1 MRPRAR
7 GTDLCPLGYQGCSS
21 VFRISGS
28 HSPQEGCWRGR
39 GACPHFW
46 AHPDPPWW
54 RRCCVTARAARVWVN
69 CGVNLPMFGPVLEII
84 LWQTAEGTDLRSLYL
99 HWDSWCQPWKYIH
112 VKKKKYICVTRVIAV
127 FLGTRWI
134 QPLLCP
140 AGDAFDIMSI
150 FWLQPPGCMKP
161 QLNPPLL
168 SRKTQFAV
176 QVFAWG
182 QDSAVGSTPRRGRE
196 CRRSSQLCC

>member
-1 MRPRAR
+1 MLLKCDLGHAAQTSALW
-7 GTDLCPLGYQGCSS
+7 GTKGVPLFLGS
-21 VFRISGS
+21 VALG
-28 HSPQEGCWRGR
+28 SPQEGCWPGR

-112 VKKKKYICVTRVIAV
+112 VKKKKVH
-127 FLGTRWI
+127 
-134 QPLLCP
+134 LCHP
-140 AGDAFDIMSI
+140 
-150 FWLQPPGCMKP
+150 C
-161 QLNPPLL
+161 NC
-168 SRKTQFAV
+168 
-176 QVFAWG
+176 
-182 QDSAVGSTPRRGRE
+182 STPKVPVDSVSALS
-196 CRRSSQLCC
+196 CRRCV